1 MTSAFFQNMKMGGNA
16 VNNTSNQATTK
27 MLGVTS
33 PISTAMPRPEDIQK
47 TKELE
52 EVLRQYGLF
61 ESDEELAHRMEV
73 LSKINELVKQWI
85 REISIKKNMPP
96 NVAETVGGKIYTFG
110 SYRLGVHTKG
120 ADIDTLCV
128 APRHVDRSDFFTSFV
143 DLLKEQCEVKDLRT
157 VEEAYV
163 PVIKMTFDGIE
174 LDMLFAR
181 LALKDIPENQDLRDV
196 SLLKNLDPK
205 CVRSLNGC
213 RVTDEILHLVP
224 NRESFR
230 LALRSI
236 KLWAKKHVWFSNVLG
251 YLGGVS
257 WAMLVART
265 CQLYPNASAATLV
278 HKFFLVFSQWPW
290 PKPVLLKQPEE
301 NKLGFDVW
309 DPRINVGDRF
319 HLMPIITPAY
329 PHQNSTFNVSF
340 STRTIMQDSFKHGL
354 SVADEIMTG
363 KCGWVKLFEPT
374 NFFSKYKHFIVLT
387 ATAPTK
393 KEHLEWYGL
402 VESKIRILISHL
414 ERHPNINLAHVN
426 PEAFTPLEVEPDTYQ
441 SMWFM
446 GLQFSKTGNVNVDL
460 TYDIQTFTDS
470 ITRQASNINVYKKG
484 MKIETKHVRRKEL
497 SKYLPASILGKNKK
511 KDRTSNSNVSNSTTV
526 SAGENKSVK
535 IVGNDS
541 SAEMKSPER
550 LELNDSISSVN
561 TEKSMKKRPI
571 EDDSSSK
578 AKRRSYELDCSPV
591 SLQRDIP
598 LPFLERGNDS
608 ATDDSQTC
616 IILPRDESS
625 SPILKR
631 ERDPEEGPENK
642 SIKKITPPFLD
653 SCGDNAVDTDETQL
667 SAETSSGLIPCV
679 GENSNVTKEELSM
692 TS

>member
-1 MTSAFFQNMKMGGNA
+1 MDMSSTLFPISKMGGTV
-16 VNNTSNQATTK
+16 VNNTNQSATATK

-33 PISTAMPRPEDIQK
+33 PISTAMPREEDLRK
-47 TKELE
+47 SKELE
-52 EVLRQYGLF
+52 DVLHQYNLF
-61 ESDEELAHRMEV
+61 ESDEELSHRMEV
-73 LSKINELVKQWI
+73 LSKINELVKIWI
-85 REISIKKNMPP
+85 KDISLKKNMPP
-96 NVAETVGGKIYTFG
+96 NVAKNVGGKIYTFG

-128 APRHVDRSDFFTSFV
+128 APRHVERTDFFSSFV
-143 DLLKEQCEVKDLRT
+143 ELLREQPEVKDLRT

-230 LALRSI
+230 LALRCI
-236 KLWAKKHVWFSNVLG
+236 KLWAKKHGVYSNVLG

-265 CQLYPNASAATLV
+265 CQLYPNAAAATLV

-329 PHQNSTFNVSF
+329 PHQNSTFNVSL
-340 STRTIMQDSFKHGL
+340 STRSIMQESFKEGL
-354 SVADEIMTG
+354 TVVDNIMKG
-363 KCGWVKLFEPT
+363 KEGWSKLFEPT
-374 NFFSKYKHFIVLT
+374 NFFMKYKHFIILT

-426 PEAFTPLEVEPDTYQ
+426 PEAHTPLEVEEDSYQ

-460 TYDIQTFTDS
+460 TYDIQAFTDS
-470 ITRQASNINVYKKG
+470 ITRQATSINVYRRG
-484 MKIETKHVRRKEL
+484 MKIETKHVKRKDL
-497 SKYLPASILGKNKK
+497 CKFLPASLLGKNKK
-511 KDRTSNSNVSNSTTV
+511 KEKEKSGTLNSTLNENKSPKLSMETKVSDDTQLNDSDSSNAESATKKRPLSEDADDTSNSKR
-526 SAGENKSVK
+526 KSFDF
-535 IVGNDS
+535 N
-541 SAEMKSPER
+541 
-550 LELNDSISSVN
+550 
-561 TEKSMKKRPI
+561 
-571 EDDSSSK
+571 
-578 AKRRSYELDCSPV
+578 CSPI
-591 SLQRDIP
+591 LGQKDIE
-598 LPFLERGNDS
+598 LPFLENRANDS

-616 IILPRDESS
+616 IILPCDDSS
-625 SPILKR
+625 SPVQKAGS
-631 ERDPEEGPENK
+631 EMDD
-642 SIKKITPPFLD
+642 SLD
-653 SCGDNAVDTDETQL
+653 SEMKKETAPSISDSSGDNVDNEESKL
-667 SAETSSGLIPCV
+667 NGVNNTSNDQIPGIC
-679 GENSNVTKEELSM
+679 ENSDASTQEISM